1 MKKLLT
7 ADEILIRMMNILLNN
22 LDELREYRDAS
33 KHLFQYGE
41 KTAYI
46 ECFELI
52 QEWENAGELGI
63 GFDVEFYFNFK

>member
-22 LDELREYRDAS
+22 LDQLRDYNDAP
-33 KHLFQYGE
+33 KQLFQYGA

-52 QEWENAGELGI
+52 QEWENAGEFGI